1 MNIRFSKLDFE
12 FIRFIKLSLSIAI
25 FVTFISL
32 PVLADPLVLR
42 PPTVIQNEN
51 EELPGDNT
59 GMTAP
64 CMADWDNDGD
74 LDLMVGTFEDAPVYL
89 FENVS
94 EDNVPEFVLSDTMKA
109 DGEIIIG
116 PFG

>member
-1 MNIRFSKLDFE
+1 MNNCFSSLNLRFLQ
-12 FIRFIKLSLSIAI
+12 FIKLSLSIAI
-25 FVTFISL
+25 FVTFLCL
-32 PVLADPLVLR
+32 PVLADPPVLLT
-42 PPTVIQNEN
+42 PTEIQNEN
-51 EELPGDNT
+51 EELPGDYS

-94 EDNVPEFVLSDTMKA
+94 EDDVPEFVLSDTMKA
-109 DGEIIIG
+109 DGEIIFG